1 MLNAAKYSLSN
12 HSTIFYSSVA
22 HSLEVHCAQ
31 LRKLL
36 LLPTISKP
44 SEREAEL
51 STCNF
56 SELYDFIDAFY
67 TKVDCKLLISGNTSK
82 DEATTWVSGSLA
94 KQLTVEKV
102 DVPDWDVV
110 ELEPGTAAVWL
121 EPGVDT
127 TQSNSAIEIYFQLP
141 NRDTWAW
148 NKDCAELSN
157 RKDVMNLII
166 RISWDLELCGVSR
179 TKQLLFIVSL
189 CCLVFC
195 FIFFCYF
202 ASLGCFGY
210 VMLFCLI
217 SCVIYVLVLL
227 VFV

>member
-1 MLNAAKYSLSN
+1 MSNHYSLFTTIIVPCSLSNYSLSN
-12 HSTIFYSSVA
+12 YSTIFYSSVA
-22 HSLEVHCAQ
+22 HPLEVHCAQ

-67 TKVDCKLLISGNTSK
+67 TQVDCKLLISGNTSK
-82 DEATTWVSGSLA
+82 DEATTWVSSLA
-94 KQLTVEKV
+94 KQLSVEKV

-121 EPGVDT
+121 EPGVDN

-141 NRDTWAW
+141 GRDTWAW
-148 NKDCAELSN
+148 NKDGQ
-157 RKDVMNLII
+157 R
-166 RISWDLELCGVSR
+166 
-179 TKQLLFIVSL
+179 
-189 CCLVFC
+189 
-195 FIFFCYF
+195 
-202 ASLGCFGY
+202 
-210 VMLFCLI
+210 
-217 SCVIYVLVLL
+217 SCETAVR
-227 VFV
+227 